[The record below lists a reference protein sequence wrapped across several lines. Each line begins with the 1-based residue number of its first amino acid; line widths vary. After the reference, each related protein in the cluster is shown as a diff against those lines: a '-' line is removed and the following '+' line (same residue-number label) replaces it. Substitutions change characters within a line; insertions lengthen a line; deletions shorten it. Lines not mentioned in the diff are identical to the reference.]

1 MSGTKRLALIALGY
15 TLAVAGGFAAEAIN
29 ELGMPSDVSQGS
41 PGMVA
46 FGDMILFVLVTC
58 VLALVPTWFLLR
70 LAMETWPRAL
80 MAVVLLVA
88 VMGPLS
94 WISMIE
100 MAGMGPARPGAAG
113 PAGPEWLGLWLAFGA
128 IPRIVAGPAL
138 VLGEGAALVVA
149 RNRGAR
155 LLLGMAMTMD
165 LVPLGLFARHV
176 MSSA

>member
-70 LAMETWPRAL
+70 LAMET
-80 MAVVLLVA
+80 
-88 VMGPLS
+88 GPS
-94 WISMIE
+94 
-100 MAGMGPARPGAAG
+100 GPSAPY
-113 PAGPEWLGLWLAFGA
+113 PERSA
-128 IPRIVAGPAL
+128 IHSVHTPTDRRRI
-138 VLGEGAALVVA
+138 GAALITVGVV
-149 RNRGAR
+149 
-155 LLLGMAMTMD
+155 
-165 LVPLGLFARHV
+165 VLGLALWRRR
-176 MSSA
+176 